1 MRFAPLFLWLFCS
14 ALCAQ
19 APVTDE
25 AVRAAWDKLEDGDK
39 KEIVEWFSAE
49 AQYLDTFQNRLLAFA
64 LAKPER
70 DMFQWPQLERSTWF
84 DPETHAAVQPIPRKW
99 VAAGSSTAK
108 KLRERVFRKI
118 PERRL
123 DSAWV
128 YDYTTREPR
137 RVKDLEDPERLFANA
152 LAGFPPNLDYAE
164 VLIERLLDDGSL
176 KKELTVFA
184 HAYTDRVGNAFAGVT
199 LYDVWGATVEMEMPD
214 IDCLGVVHELLD
226 DWKTW
231 KAPVSKQKSLYAKIE
246 TLYLPA
252 RNHRA
257 LRHALARSFLTGDA
271 VLRDNYQLNLDLFHA
286 VWEANNSTPSKLAE
300 ELPTPKD
307 WAKWLEGWGKK
318 TSGKPKSVAF
328 ERWQKGQGRKQ
339 TLISDSARVRA
350 TLVRIMREYGA
361 LD

>member
-1 MRFAPLFLWLFCS
+1 MRA
-14 ALCAQ
+14 ALPTCLLLLSPCLPAQ
-19 APVTDE
+19 ETVSDAD
-25 AVRAAWDKLEDGDK
+25 VRAAWDELEADDK
-39 KEIVEWFSAE
+39 NEIVQWFSAE
-49 AQYLDTFQNRLLAFA
+49 VEYLDTFQNRLLAFT
-64 LAKPER
+64 LANPER
-70 DMFQWPQLERSTWF
+70 DMFQWPELERATWF

-99 VAAGSSTAK
+99 AAADSPTAK

-164 VLIERLLDDGSL
+164 VLVERALDDGSL
-176 KKELTVFA
+176 HKELTVFA
-184 HAYTDRVGNAFAGVT
+184 HAYTDRLGNAFPDVT

-214 IDCLGVVHELLD
+214 IDCLGVVHELED

-231 KAPVSKQKSLYAKIE
+231 KAPVKKQKSLYAKIE
-246 TLYLPA
+246 TLYVPA

-286 VWEANNSTPSKLAE
+286 VWEANDSTATKLAE
-300 ELPTPKD
+300 DLPD
-307 WAKWLEGWGKK
+307 AESWAKWLEAWGKK
-318 TSGKPKSVAF
+318 TSGKVGSTAF

-339 TLISDSARVRA
+339 TLVSDAARVRA
-350 TLVRIMREYGA
+350 TLIRIMTEYGA
-361 LD
+361 L